1 MFNEGQF
8 LFFVNLVINRNYS
21 FEGAFKI
28 NNVPLKEPRKETLL
42 FNYKAIKINQTIE
55 VRKG

>member
-8 LFFVNLVINRNYS
+8 LFFCKLGNKQKLL

-28 NNVPLKEPRKETLL
+28 NIVPLKEPTKETLL
-42 FNYKAIKINQTIE
+42 FNYKAIKINQTME
-55 VRKG
+55 VGKG